1 MPNQDMLFPILPRPT
16 PPVNLNDIVH
26 HDVPRVE
33 KQTETHKIDTEQH
46 HPQQQPHGHHTEPHS
61 QDDTAKKEDD
71 AEKDSITPDDDKH
84 PEHIDIFI

>member
-16 PPVNLNDIVH
+16 PPVNLHDIVH

-33 KQTETHKIDTEQH
+33 KQTETHGIDTEQH
-46 HPQQQPHGHHTEPHS
+46 HPQQQPNEHHANDQS
-61 QDDTAKKEDD
+61 QDGDTTETDD
-71 AEKDSITPDDDKH
+71 NAMTSDGDKH

>member
-16 PPVNLNDIVH
+16 PPVNLNDIVQ

-46 HPQQQPHGHHTEPHS
+46 HPQQQPHGHHTEPHA
-61 QDDTAKKEDD
+61 QDDTAEKEDN
-71 AEKDSITPDDDKH
+71 AETNSITPDDDNH